1 MALPDPSGLA
11 RSLQTI
17 PYRPASKHSDMSISN
32 LRRIPDQAAAPG
44 MRSTDGQDRV
54 IAPAQGWRHD
64 RRIQLAAAVALLA
77 LGAAVLVWFLK
88 GWAST
93 DATVARDRVR
103 IATVTRGEFLSD
115 VAAQATVVA
124 AVSPTLYAPAA
135 GTVTIVRNAGDAV
148 KTGDLLA
155 TVVSPGL
162 HNEFDRERATLESL
176 VVDLRRQDIE
186 VRRKI
191 LQSQQTADMAGVAI
205 RAAEREYARAQQAW
219 EQRVI
224 SQRDFQRAQDE
235 LDEAKLT
242 HHHAV
247 ETAGLEKEG
256 LEFEQQ
262 TRRLQRDR
270 QQLLVEDLERRVD
283 ELAVKSPVDGI
294 VGNLAVTQKAAVQ
307 QDAVL
312 LTVVDLSA
320 LEIEFRVAETYAGT
334 IGVGMQAD
342 VSYGGK
348 TYAGEVS
355 AISPEVRQGE
365 VTGRVRLREIPAGLR
380 QNQRVSVR
388 ILMDRRDNVLRV
400 ERGGFYEAGGGVAAY
415 VVRDD
420 VAERRPIKT
429 GAVSVREIE
438 ITDGLAAGDRIVI
451 SDTEDFRNAPR
462 VMLAD

>member
-1 MALPDPSGLA
+1 
-11 RSLQTI
+11 
-17 PYRPASKHSDMSISN
+17 MSIAR
-32 LRRIPDQAAAPG
+32 LKRTPDKIAAPG

-54 IAPAQGWRHD
+54 VEQATGWRHD
-64 RRIQLAAAVALLA
+64 RRVRLTAAVALLV
-77 LGAAVLVWFLK
+77 LGAAVLVWLLQ

-93 DATVARDRVR
+93 DATVALDRVR

-135 GTVTIVRNAGDAV
+135 GTVTLARNAGDTV
-148 KTGDLLA
+148 KKGDLLA
-155 TVVSPGL
+155 TVESPGL
-162 HNEFDRERATLESL
+162 RNEYERERATHESL
-176 VVDLRRQDIE
+176 VVDLRRQEID

-191 LQSQQTADMAGVAI
+191 LQSQQNADMAGVAI
-205 RAAEREYARAQQAW
+205 RAAEREFARAQTAW
-219 EQRVI
+219 DQRVI

-256 LEFEQQ
+256 LEFELQ

-270 QQLLVEDLERRVD
+270 QQLLVEDLERRVG
-283 ELAVKSPVDGI
+283 ELAVKSPVDGM
-294 VGNLAVTQKAAVQ
+294 VGN
-307 QDAVL
+307 
-312 LTVVDLSA
+312 LSA

-388 ILMDRRDNVLRV
+388 ILMDKRDNVLKV
-400 ERGGFYEAGGGVAAY
+400 ERGGFYEAGGGATAY
-415 VVRDD
+415 VVQDG
-420 VAERRPIKT
+420 VAEQRPIRT

-438 ITDGLAAGDRIVI
+438 IVDGLAAGDQVVI
-451 SDTEDFRNAPR
+451 SDTEDFKNAPR

>member
-1 MALPDPSGLA
+1 
-11 RSLQTI
+11 
-17 PYRPASKHSDMSISN
+17 MSIATLKRPPEKIS
-32 LRRIPDQAAAPG
+32 PPG

-54 IAPAQGWRHD
+54 VAQAGGWRHD
-64 RRIQLAAAVALLA
+64 RRVHIAAAVALL
-77 LGAAVLVWFLK
+77 VLVVAGIAWFLK

-93 DATVARDRVR
+93 DATVALDRVR
-103 IATVTRGEFLSD
+103 IAKVTRGEFLSD

-135 GTVTIVRNAGDAV
+135 GTVTLNRNAGDTV
-148 KTGDLLA
+148 KKGDLLA

-162 HNEFDRERATLESL
+162 KNEFERERATLESL
-176 VVDLRRQDIE
+176 VVDLRRQEID

-191 LQSQQTADMAGVAI
+191 LQSQQNADMAGVAI
-205 RAAEREYARAQQAW
+205 RAAEREFARAQTSW
-219 EQRVI
+219 DQRII
-224 SQRDFQRAQDE
+224 SQRDYQRAQDE

-256 LEFEQQ
+256 LEFELQ

-307 QDAVL
+307 QDAAL

-388 ILMDRRDNVLRV
+388 ILMDKRDNVLKV
-400 ERGGFYEAGGGVAAY
+400 ERGGFYEAGGGATAY
-415 VVRDD
+415 VVLDG

-438 ITDGLAAGDRIVI
+438 IIDGLAAGDQVVI
-451 SDTEDFRNAPR
+451 SDTEDFKNAPR